1 MLLDHVQM
9 TCGVKSLYVSDDL
22 PSRPHG
28 HVPQIAEL
36 TTISPYTYTVTN
48 FIIDAPTMT
57 YRYMLGPI
65 RGLHF

>member
-36 TTISPYTYTVTN
+36 TAISPC
-48 FIIDAPTMT
+48 
-57 YRYMLGPI
+57 
-65 RGLHF
+65 LHSKL